1 MPLVPFLLAWLSP
14 RVACVCV
21 SLSVYV
27 RALYS
32 FTDFVLRYDGAPGVL
47 MGDFNGEVSTSD
59 FERKLAPTQ
68 EAVASERQARAAAVP
83 NEPLPV
89 SVPLPRDGLV
99 DLWTSTPLGARFIG
113 YPQAVF
119 KATGATRVEVGD
131 VAGSTD
137 SVVGRYETHGH
148 RLMFESL
155 PIGDEW

>member
-1 MPLVPFLLAWLSP
+1 
-14 RVACVCV
+14 
-21 SLSVYV
+21 
-27 RALYS
+27 
-32 FTDFVLRYDGAPGVL
+32 

-59 FERKLAPTQ
+59 FERTLAPT
-68 EAVASERQARAAAVP
+68 EEPVASERQARAAAVP